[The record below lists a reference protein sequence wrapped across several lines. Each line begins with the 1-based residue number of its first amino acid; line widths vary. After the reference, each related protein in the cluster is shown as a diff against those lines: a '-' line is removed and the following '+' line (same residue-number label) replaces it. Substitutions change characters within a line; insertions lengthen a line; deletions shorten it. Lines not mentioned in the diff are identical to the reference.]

1 MILFIELIKILP
13 LHCAMEMSM
22 MVDSSNNNNDSSSS
36 QQLAGSG
43 ACCFN
48 IYRMFAA
55 VDPKKLAPT
64 VVSCLLFATDIETIT
79 YMQYIQA
86 KLSPATS

>member
-1 MILFIELIKILP
+1 
-13 LHCAMEMSM
+13 
-22 MVDSSNNNNDSSSS
+22 
-36 QQLAGSG
+36 LADSG